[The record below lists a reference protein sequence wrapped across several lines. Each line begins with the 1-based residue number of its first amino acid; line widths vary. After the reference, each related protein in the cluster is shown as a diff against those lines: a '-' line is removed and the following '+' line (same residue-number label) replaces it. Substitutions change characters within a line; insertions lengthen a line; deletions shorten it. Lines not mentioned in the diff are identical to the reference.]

1 MPTFLGLGSYI
12 LTQGLW
18 ASAYLQR
25 DVCLTTYVI
34 KVEALVRDLVT
45 ESTPGEQRKSKQG
58 ERMKM
63 PRLETKDT
71 IQKCLQHSRIQ
82 FWVILNYYKAL
93 KTTSLNEIIRGK
105 IAHKNVLSE

>member
-1 MPTFLGLGSYI
+1 MIQTYI
-12 LTQGLW
+12 LTRSL
-18 ASAYLQR
+18 LQQ
-25 DVCLTTYVI
+25 L
-34 KVEALVRDLVT
+34 A
-45 ESTPGEQRKSKQG
+45 G

-71 IQKCLQHSRIQ
+71 IQKCLQHSKIQ

>member
-1 MPTFLGLGSYI
+1 MIQTYI
-12 LTQGLW
+12 LTRSL
-18 ASAYLQR
+18 LQQ
-25 DVCLTTYVI
+25 L
-34 KVEALVRDLVT
+34 A
-45 ESTPGEQRKSKQG
+45 G